1 MRIVVCVKQ
10 ISHAYTRTGM
20 NPERDFLGPEDE
32 VFRVNPYDELA
43 VAVALR
49 IKDLV
54 GEGEINVLTLGPIIA
69 EKELRRCMAM
79 GADHLYQIDMTG
91 RVDTW
96 QKSLFLAR
104 AIKGIGAD
112 LVLCGKE
119 SIDSRNGQVGAFVA
133 HHLRVPFVSCIR
145 DISISSDKGSLE
157 VQRSA
162 GRGIREVI
170 ECPVPAVF
178 SVDSGAIEPPLPTYE
193 DKKQSQTLPVQ
204 KIIYDK
210 DSVFPQSICT
220 KTFPPRPR
228 PKKALAPD
236 PRLDAF
242 NRIGQLLTG
251 SRIEKKG
258 EMLRGSPE
266 SQVEGIISFLDGHG
280 FLESLKE
287 GEKDG

>member
-10 ISHAYTRTGM
+10 ISHAYARTGM
-20 NPERDFLGPEDE
+20 DPERDFLAPEDE

-43 VAVALR
+43 IAVALR
-49 IKDLV
+49 TKELV
-54 GEGEINVLTLGPIIA
+54 GEGEISVLTLGPIIA

-79 GADHLYQIDMTG
+79 GVDHLYQIDITG
-91 RVDTW
+91 RVDPW
-96 QKSLFLAR
+96 QKSLFLAQV
-104 AIKGIGAD
+104 IKGIGSD

-133 HHLRVPFVSCIR
+133 HHLAVPFVSCIR

-170 ECPVPAVF
+170 ECPLPAVL
-178 SVDSGAIEPPLPTYE
+178 SVDAGAIVPPFPAYE
-193 DKKQSQTLPVQ
+193 EKKQSQTLPVQ
-204 KIIYDK
+204 RIIYDK
-210 DSVFPQSICT
+210 DTVFSQSICT

-228 PKKALAPD
+228 PKKAPAPD

-251 SRIEKKG
+251 SQVEKRG
-258 EMLRGSPE
+258 EMLRGSLE
-266 SQVEGIISFLDGHG
+266 SQVDRIISFLDGHG
-280 FLESLKE
+280 FLESKKTVKE
-287 GEKDG
+287 G

>member
-10 ISHAYTRTGM
+10 ISHAYARTGM
-20 NPERDFLGPEDE
+20 DPERDFLAPEDE

-49 IKDLV
+49 TKELV
-54 GEGEINVLTLGPIIA
+54 GEGEISLLTLGPIIA

-79 GADHLYQIDMTG
+79 GADHLYQIDITG
-91 RVDTW
+91 RVDPW
-96 QKSLFLAR
+96 QKSAFLAR

-119 SIDSRNGQVGAFVA
+119 SIDNRNGQIGAFVA
-133 HHLRVPFVSCIR
+133 HHLAVPFVSCIR
-145 DISISSDKGSLE
+145 DISISSDKGLLE

-170 ECPVPAVF
+170 ECPLPAVV
-178 SVDSGAIEPPLPTYE
+178 SVDTGAIEPPFPTYE
-193 DKKQSQTLPVQ
+193 DKKQSRTLPVQ
-204 KIIYDK
+204 RIIFDK
-210 DSVFPQSICT
+210 DTVLPQTVCT

-228 PKKALAPD
+228 PKKAPAPD
-236 PRLDAF
+236 PGLDAF

-251 SRIEKKG
+251 SRVEKKG

-266 SQVEGIISFLDGHG
+266 SQVDGIISFLDGHG
-280 FLESLKE
+280 FLESIEE
-287 GEKDG
+287 GEKG

>member
-10 ISHAYTRTGM
+10 ISHTYARTGM
-20 NPERDFLGPEDE
+20 DPERDFLGPEDE

-49 IKDLV
+49 TKELV

-79 GADHLYQIDMTG
+79 GADHLYQIDLPC
-91 RVDTW
+91 RVDPW
-96 QKSLFLAR
+96 QKSTFLAR
-104 AIKGIGAD
+104 AIKEMGAD

-133 HHLRVPFVSCIR
+133 HLLAVPFVSCIR

-170 ECPVPAVF
+170 ECPLPAVF
-178 SVDSGAIEPPLPTYE
+178 SVDAGAIEPPFPTYE

-204 KIIYDK
+204 RIIYDK
-210 DSVFPQSICT
+210 DSVLPQSICT

-228 PKKALAPD
+228 PKKAPAPD
-236 PRLDAF
+236 PGLDAF

-251 SRIEKKG
+251 SRVEKKG

-266 SQVEGIISFLDGHG
+266 SQVEGIISFLDQHG

-287 GEKDG
+287 GEKGG

>member
-145 DISISSDKGSLE
+145 DISISSDKRSLE

>member
-49 IKDLV
+49 TKELV

-145 DISISSDKGSLE
+145 DISISSDKRSLE

-228 PKKALAPD
+228 PKKAPAPD

>member
-10 ISHAYTRTGM
+10 ISHAYARTGM
-20 NPERDFLGPEDE
+20 DPERDFLTPEDE

-49 IKDLV
+49 TKELV
-54 GEGEINVLTLGPIIA
+54 GEGEISVLTLGPIIA

-79 GADHLYQIDMTG
+79 GVDHLYQIDIAG
-91 RVDTW
+91 RVDPW
-96 QKSLFLAR
+96 QKSAFLAR

-133 HHLRVPFVSCIR
+133 HLLALPFVSCIR

-170 ECPVPAVF
+170 ECPLPAVF
-178 SVDSGAIEPPLPTYE
+178 SVDAGAIEPPFPTYE
-193 DKKQSQTLPVQ
+193 EKKQSQTLPVQ

-210 DSVFPQSICT
+210 DTVFPQSICT

-228 PKKALAPD
+228 PKKAPAPD
-236 PRLDAF
+236 PGLDAF

-251 SRIEKKG
+251 SRVEKKG

-266 SQVEGIISFLDGHG
+266 SQVDGIISFLGGHG

-287 GEKDG
+287 GKKG

>member
-79 GADHLYQIDMTG
+79 GADHLYQIDITG

-104 AIKGIGAD
+104 AIKEIGAD

-133 HHLRVPFVSCIR
+133 RHLGVPFVSCIR
-145 DISISSDKGSLE
+145 DVWISSGKGSLE

-170 ECPVPAVF
+170 ECPLPAVF
-178 SVDSGAIEPPLPTYE
+178 SVDSGAIEPPFPTYE
-193 DKKQSQTLPVQ
+193 DKKQSQNLPVQ
-204 KIIYDK
+204 RIIYDK
-210 DSVFPQSICT
+210 DTVIPQSICT

-228 PKKALAPD
+228 PKKAPAPD

-251 SRIEKKG
+251 SRVEKKG

-266 SQVEGIISFLDGHG
+266 SQVEGIISFLEGHG
-280 FLESLKE
+280 FLKPKKATKE
-287 GEKDG
+287 

>member
-10 ISHAYTRTGM
+10 ISHTYARTGM
-20 NPERDFLGPEDE
+20 DPERDFLGTEDE

-49 IKDLV
+49 TKELV

-79 GADHLYQIDMTG
+79 GADHLYQIDLPG
-91 RVDTW
+91 RVDPW
-96 QKSLFLAR
+96 QKSTFLAR
-104 AIKGIGAD
+104 AIKEMGAD

-119 SIDSRNGQVGAFVA
+119 SIDSRNGQVGAFMA
-133 HHLRVPFVSCIR
+133 HHLGVPFVSCIR

-170 ECPVPAVF
+170 ECPLPAVF
-178 SVDSGAIEPPLPTYE
+178 SVDAGAIEPPFPTYE

-204 KIIYDK
+204 RIIYDK
-210 DSVFPQSICT
+210 DTVFPQSICT

-228 PKKALAPD
+228 PKKAPAPD
-236 PRLDAF
+236 PGLDAF

-251 SRIEKKG
+251 SRVEKKG

-266 SQVEGIISFLDGHG
+266 SQVEGIISFLEQHG

-287 GEKDG
+287 GEKGG

>member
-1 MRIVVCVKQ
+1 MRIAVCVKQ
-10 ISHAYTRTGM
+10 ISHAYARTGM
-20 NPERDFLGPEDE
+20 GPERDFLAPEDE

-49 IKDLV
+49 IKELV
-54 GEGEINVLTLGPIIA
+54 GQGEISVLTLGPIIA

-79 GADHLYQIDMTG
+79 GVDHLYQIDITG
-91 RVDTW
+91 RVDPW
-96 QKSLFLAR
+96 QKSAFLAR

-133 HHLRVPFVSCIR
+133 HHLAVPFVSCIR
-145 DISISSDKGSLE
+145 DISISSHKGSLD

-162 GRGIREVI
+162 GRGIREII
-170 ECPVPAVF
+170 ECPLPAVF
-178 SVDSGAIEPPLPTYE
+178 SVDAGAIEPPFPTYE
-193 DKKQSQTLPVQ
+193 EKKQSQTLPVQ
-204 KIIYDK
+204 RIIYDK
-210 DSVFPQSICT
+210 DTVFSQSICT

-228 PKKALAPD
+228 PKKARAPD

-251 SRIEKKG
+251 SRVEKKG

-280 FLESLKE
+280 FLESKSRSKE
-287 GEKDG
+287 G